1 MKPTQFVVVHS
12 PGSTW
17 KAGVPAFEQ
26 EGLPLHVAHYAK
38 LLEQG
43 KLAMGG
49 PFLDASS
56 GGIMIAEPS
65 VSEQELRAFAQEDPA
80 VPSGLLAFEVR
91 PWLAGL
97 RR

>member
-17 KAGVPAFEQ
+17 KAGVAAFEQ

-43 KLAMGG
+43 SSQWEARSSTRARA
-49 PFLDASS
+49 AS
-56 GGIMIAEPS
+56 
-65 VSEQELRAFAQEDPA
+65 
-80 VPSGLLAFEVR
+80 
-91 PWLAGL
+91 
-97 RR
+97 